1 MATTKFDSI
10 KAQARENLVKLFNE
24 RLTKLDDL
32 RNDARELMAKLEH
45 DPEANEPITP
55 NIDTPHFVESY
66 KPYYVAEATEDNIRD
81 LARQIETVLNELERN
96 IECSRISEDI
106 EIHNSYANVKL
117 KTFDWEISILEK
129 PLTAFENGYEAGVAA
144 YWQAT
149 REWKDYYGV

>member
-1 MATTKFDSI
+1 MANTKFTAL
-10 KAQARENLVKLFNE
+10 KAQAHENLVKLFNE

-32 RNDARELMAKLEH
+32 RNDARELMAKFEY

-55 NIDTPHFVESY
+55 NVDTPHFVESY
-66 KPYYVAEATEDNIRD
+66 KPFYVAEVTEDNIRD
-81 LARQIETVLNELERN
+81 LARQIEAVRNELERN
-96 IECSRISEDI
+96 IEGSRISEDI
-106 EIHNSYANVKL
+106 EIHNAYANNKL

-129 PLTAFENGYEAGVAA
+129 PLTAFEGGYEAGVAA

>member
-1 MATTKFDSI
+1 MAKVQFTTA
-10 KAQARENLVKLFNE
+10 KAQARENIVKLFNA

-32 RNDARELMAKLEH
+32 RDDARELMAKLEH

-55 NIDTPHFVESY
+55 NIDAPHFVESY

>member
-1 MATTKFDSI
+1 MAKVQFTTA
-10 KAQARENLVKLFNE
+10 KAQARENIVKLFNA

-32 RNDARELMAKLEH
+32 RDDARELMAKLEH

>member
-1 MATTKFDSI
+1 MANTKFTTA
-10 KAQARENLVKLFNE
+10 KAQAHENLVKLFNE

-32 RNDARELMAKLEH
+32 RNDARELMAKFEH

-55 NIDTPHFVESY
+55 NVDTPHFVESY
-66 KPYYVAEATEDNIRD
+66 KPFYVAEATEDNIRD
-81 LARQIETVLNELERN
+81 LARQIETVRNELERN
-96 IECSRISEDI
+96 IKGSRISEDI
-106 EIHNSYANVKL
+106 EIHNAYANNKL

-129 PLTAFENGYEAGVAA
+129 PLTAFKGGYEAGVAA